1 MYKDIKDIIT
11 LSTEACWKGDM
22 TSRILWKLCR
32 YMGAGPSS
40 FIGKFQETNYLTFE
54 DTLGYLIKHYINKNV
69 DFNKKVN
76 VNIQEE
82 SKIILTMN
90 RLGDETREDMTNIY
104 LALKSQDKEE
114 TLKVLLYNYL
124 NATGFMYKSA
134 DKNRSITGLV
144 QYIINLSKKDGIDK
158 MKEFLRVTEQ
168 LEYGNMAIQG
178 PKVTLTTIH
187 SAKGREWK
195 NVIMFGCDNVSMP
208 NVESIACMV
217 TNGALD
223 SDINDYIDEERR
235 LFYVGN
241 TRAKENLLV
250 ITYEN
255 PSYFVME
262 SLGMFGNSVNEGK
275 DNNSEIIKFSNTP
288 DLASELNKDFIM
300 KMGDKDNKY
309 SKI

>member
-1 MYKDIKDIIT
+1 
-11 LSTEACWKGDM
+11 
-22 TSRILWKLCR
+22 
-32 YMGAGPSS
+32 
-40 FIGKFQETNYLTFE
+40 
-54 DTLGYLIKHYINKNV
+54 
-69 DFNKKVN
+69 
-76 VNIQEE
+76 
-82 SKIILTMN
+82 
-90 RLGDETREDMTNIY
+90 
-104 LALKSQDKEE
+104 
-114 TLKVLLYNYL
+114 
-124 NATGFMYKSA
+124 
-134 DKNRSITGLV
+134 
-144 QYIINLSKKDGIDK
+144 
-158 MKEFLRVTEQ
+158 
-168 LEYGNMAIQG
+168 
-178 PKVTLTTIH
+178 
-187 SAKGREWK
+187 
-195 NVIMFGCDNVSMP
+195 
-208 NVESIACMV
+208 MV